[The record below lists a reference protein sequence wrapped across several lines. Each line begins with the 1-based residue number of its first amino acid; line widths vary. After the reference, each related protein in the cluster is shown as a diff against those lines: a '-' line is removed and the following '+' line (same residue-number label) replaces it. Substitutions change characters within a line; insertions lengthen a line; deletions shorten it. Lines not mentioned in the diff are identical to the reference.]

1 MVLTNREEELM
12 DFLWEQNKPLAA
24 NEILA
29 ECKERSWSD
38 RYLQVMLRSLE
49 KKGAIESCGTV
60 RQGNHYSRQFHCR
73 LTKEEYFAQLAQAF
87 DQAQRGGGFPFSQA
101 SGVNSRLFARAVV
114 SLAAKASPKEQ
125 EEVIRE
131 LEQLL
136 EEYRQKE

>member
-49 KKGAIESCGTV
+49 KKGAIESCGMV

-73 LTKEEYFAQLAQAF
+73 LTKEEYFAQLA
-87 DQAQRGGGFPFSQA
+87 QA

-136 EEYRQKE
+136 EEYKQKE